1 MVKTFDLQ
9 DDQPQPAAARK
20 PRNGNGQ
27 RRRGKPK
34 NQLDGWIVL
43 DKPIGITSTQAL
55 GAVKRLFLPEKAGH
69 AGTLDPLASGLLPL
83 AFGDATKTVP
93 YVVDGAKR
101 YRFTVTWGATT
112 DTDDADGSVIASSDV
127 RPGREAIEAALPA
140 FVGEIMQIPPQ
151 YSAVKI
157 NGQRAYDL
165 AREGEVV
172 DIKARTVTI
181 TRLAIVGEPAA
192 DTCVLEADC
201 GKGTYVR
208 AIARD
213 LAQALGTEG
222 HVSQLRRTR
231 VGPFDE
237 ADMVTLDD
245 LREMAAADPQAAID
259 ARLLSPA
266 LALDGLPAAEVDRVA
281 ASRLKRGQGA
291 ILRPLRDDLEGSE
304 VRAMMAGELI
314 ALCRAEQS
322 ELHPVRVF
330 RGGRRRITITPPAQ
344 AEAKAAAASAAAEND
359 ADASAAAEHE
369 ALAVSAAH

>member
-1 MVKTFDLQ
+1 MAQREPMVKTFDLQ
-9 DDQPQPAAARK
+9 DEQPVAARK

-43 DKPIGITSTQAL
+43 DKPIDITSTQAL

-69 AGTLDPLASGLLPL
+69 AGTLDPLATGLLPL

-93 YVVDGAKR
+93 YVVDGWKR
-101 YRFTVTWGATT
+101 YVFTVTWGATT

-127 RPGREAIEAALPA
+127 RPSREAIEAALPA

-172 DIKARTVTI
+172 EIKARTVTI
-181 TRLAIVGEPAA
+181 TRLAIVGEPTA
-192 DTCVLEADC
+192 DTVTLEADC

-231 VGPFDE
+231 VGPFGE
-237 ADMVTLDD
+237 ADMVTLED
-245 LREMAAADPQAAID
+245 LRNMAAADPQGAID
-259 ARLLSPA
+259 ARLLNPA
-266 LALDGLPAAEVDRVA
+266 LALDDLPAVEVDRVG
-281 ASRLKRGQGA
+281 ASRLKRGQGV

-304 VRAMMAGELI
+304 VRAVLAGELI
-314 ALCRAEQS
+314 ALCRVEQS

-330 RGGRRRITITPPAQ
+330 RSARRRIVITPPAQ
-344 AEAKAAAASAAAEND
+344 AEAMAAEAAADVPEPADD
-359 ADASAAAEHE
+359 AVEVTTTH
-369 ALAVSAAH
+369 